1 MVFGDRSEPAEWLHR
16 MWRRRRGSA
25 LTEEPLQAREVPLTP
40 EQVAERRAQA
50 ERILKGGE
58 AA

>member
-1 MVFGDRSEPAEWLHR
+1 

-25 LTEEPLQAREVPLTP
+25 LTEELLQARPVLLTP

-50 ERILKGGE
+50 ERILKGDE
-58 AA
+58 AHDDGA